1 MLFSRLQNPY
11 ECPFNGSRRQDCACR
26 NDYLAAGFTI
36 FSKIRFDVDSMQ
48 IRSKHFSSFSWCE
61 PFLILCMVVITKL
74 SFEHTCGSNDAILGW
89 KKFVSLSHVVKW
101 HEFYS
106 FIFKWFCKYFVP
118 IIPFPFSHW
127 HILLGRVLPCHR

>member
-48 IRSKHFSSFSWCE
+48 ITSKHFSSFSRRE
-61 PFLILCMVVITKL
+61 PFLILCMVMITKFSL
-74 SFEHTCGSNDAILGW
+74 QLACGFNDAILGQRKFLFSLGIQYEL
-89 KKFVSLSHVVKW
+89 KKK
-101 HEFYS
+101 
-106 FIFKWFCKYFVP
+106 
-118 IIPFPFSHW
+118 
-127 HILLGRVLPCHR
+127 